1 MARVRCTILEVDL
14 PNERGGTQPGVRAEC
29 MHCSHTTES
38 FGTGE
43 KSIKRCLILMREQC
57 PEDEA
62 NFYVED

>member
-14 PNERGGTQPGVRAEC
+14 PNERGGTQPGVRAV
-29 MHCSHTTES
+29 HALQPHNGS